1 MIFLYNVLLWL
12 KEDDILYLD
21 FVPDGGKSVSSAFP
35 EITCRVLHVFTVVL
49 PKKGGRVQISIHHLI
64 SHPPPKSSSSISVN
78 KASPATTSAC
88 RAEIFHM
95 IPHHMPAGRAS

>member
-35 EITCRVLHVFTVVL
+35 EITCRVLHVFTVV
-49 PKKGGRVQISIHHLI
+49 PKREAVF
-64 SHPPPKSSSSISVN
+64 KS
-78 KASPATTSAC
+78 AYTTSSVTLHRNHLHPSA
-88 RAEIFHM
+88 
-95 IPHHMPAGRAS
+95 